1 MALRVADLDVT
12 KREVLRGLL
21 RGASADDLAW
31 AASRSPEEVLA
42 LCHQALVDLDPEL
55 AGELA
60 ADERR
65 HVSDYLLRRQ
75 SAGQAAGTWELLER
89 SAAARRWALWLRESL
104 DGLYAG
110 EPPPLP
116 RVDGDERAAAGPPAG
131 ADEPEEETLERSRED
146 RDRRRTKAE
155 IGKAV
160 KLAASPFRHEAVE
173 HYREAETEIRLPHF
187 ATRPARLAMY
197 GLLGLLVVAFVLT
210 ASVKVPTFRSAKA
223 LVVDV
228 PQSADRPLRGLSILV
243 LLKPGVRRS
252 LHEGQVLRVQ
262 LPDTG
267 ERVSTRLAYVEP
279 TILSPEEITRRYGLD
294 AGDSNRVR
302 GPSAVA
308 LAELR
313 VPPGSPPRRT
323 FAGAVTSQADVR
335 TGETRIISLVL

>member
-1 MALRVADLDVT
+1 
-12 KREVLRGLL
+12 
-21 RGASADDLAW
+21 
-31 AASRSPEEVLA
+31 
-42 LCHQALVDLDPEL
+42 VDLDPEL
-55 AGELA
+55 AAGLGA
-60 ADERR
+60 AERR

-89 SAAARRWALWLRESL
+89 SAAARRWALWLRDSL

-116 RVDGDERAAAGPPAG
+116 RVDGDERAVPGPPAG
-131 ADEPEEETLERSRED
+131 AAAEPDAEETLERSRDE

-173 HYREAETEIRLPHF
+173 HYREAEAEIRLPHF
-187 ATRPARLAMY
+187 ATRPARLALY
-197 GLLGLLVVAFVLT
+197 GLLGLLVVAFGLT
-210 ASVKVPTFRSAKA
+210 ASVEVPTFRSAKA

-243 LLKPGVRRS
+243 LLEPGLRSS

-279 TILSPEEITRRYGLD
+279 TILSPQEIARRYDLD